1 MGKPEISEIAE
12 CQHCACFNLRKAARS
27 ITQIYDSA
35 LQPLDLRSTQFTVL
49 AVARVRGNL
58 SISELAEQMAMDRT
72 TLTRNLKPLEKRGLI
87 WIGSGPDRRTKM
99 VSVTGE
105 GKNLLSLAFPI
116 WQEVQRRVVERFG
129 THRFESL
136 LGELNELV
144 RSE

>member
-12 CQHCACFNLRKAARS
+12 CQHCACSNLRKAARS

-35 LQPLDLRSTQFTVL
+35 LQPLDLRATQFTVL

-58 SISELAEQMAMDRT
+58 SISELAEQMVMDRT

-87 WIGSGPDRRTKM
+87 RIGSGADRRTRM
-99 VSVTGE
+99 VSVTRE
-105 GKNLLSLAFPI
+105 GKELLSHAFPI
-116 WQEVQRRVVERFG
+116 WREVQHRLVERFG

-136 LGELNELV
+136 LGDLNDFV
-144 RSE
+144 RTR